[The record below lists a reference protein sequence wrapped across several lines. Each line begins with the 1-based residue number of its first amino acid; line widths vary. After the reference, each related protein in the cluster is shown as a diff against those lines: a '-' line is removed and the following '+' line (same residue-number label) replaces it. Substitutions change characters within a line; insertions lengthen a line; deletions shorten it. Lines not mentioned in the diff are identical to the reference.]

1 MNERNFQKSY
11 APYFPLR
18 GIVIFP
24 HMVVPLIVG
33 RPKSINAIEEA
44 LSTDKLIVV
53 STQKNGLIEEP
64 EPKDVYD
71 VGVGCEII
79 QVLRLPDGT
88 YRIIVEGI
96 ERVKIKQFDLSPTIW
111 HAHVEPLKSVYEPST
126 ETEALMRL
134 VSDKFA
140 LYSELN
146 KKVPQD
152 AILSLTN
159 IDSPDRLIMVVI
171 SNLFVSVEEKQKILE
186 TTDVKEQLKYLHEI
200 LERENTIL
208 EISRKID
215 EEVRNRIEKSQ
226 KEYFL
231 REKLKE
237 IERELGE
244 EGEGAGTISEIK
256 NKMKGRKLP
265 KYVIDKINEE
275 LEKLKKIPPM
285 SPESG
290 VIQNYIDWLLALP
303 WDKSTV
309 DTIDV
314 KKAQEILDKN
324 HYDLKDVKE
333 RILEL
338 IAVKKLKSDVKGPI
352 LCFVGPPGVGKTS
365 LGKSIAEALGR
376 KFVRVSLGGI
386 RDEAEIRG
394 HRRTYVG
401 ALPGRIIQGIKQAGV
416 KNPVF
421 LLDEIDKVGA
431 DFRGDP
437 TAALLEALDPEQ
449 NNAFSDHYIELPFDL
464 SEVLFITTA
473 NVVDT
478 IPPALLDRMEVL
490 TLPGYIDE
498 EKLQIA
504 KKFIIPKQ
512 LVAHGLE
519 SQDLVISDKAI
530 LKIINEYT
538 REAGLR
544 NLERS
549 ITKIIRKVAKEKAE
563 RGKIRRRITEE
574 NLRKYLGKP
583 EFERESQEKKSL
595 VGVACGMV
603 VTLAGGDIV
612 YIEATKMP
620 GKGSLILTGQLGE
633 VMKESAQA
641 ALSYIR
647 ANAEKLGVQP
657 DFYDKYDI
665 HIHVPEGAVPKEGPS
680 AGITMFVALVSVLKG
695 VPVNKDVAM
704 TGEITLRGRVLPV
717 GGIKEKV
724 LGAYRA
730 NIRTIILPKAN
741 EIDIE
746 DIPEGVRNNIRF
758 YFIENVE
765 EALNIALENEHRES
779 T

>member
-1 MNERNFQKSY
+1 MENKIWEKTY

-24 HMVVPLIVG
+24 GMVVPLIVG

-44 LSTDKLIVV
+44 LSTDKLVV
-53 STQKNGLIEEP
+53 LSAQKNGLVEEP
-64 EPKDVYD
+64 EPKDVFD
-71 VGVGCEII
+71 VGAGCEIL
-79 QVLRLPDGT
+79 QVLKLPDGT
-88 YRIIVEGI
+88 YRIIVEGKVT
-96 ERVKIKQFDLSPTIW
+96 VKINQFDVSPNIW
-111 HAHVEPLKSVYEPST
+111 HVHISPYEAVYTPST
-126 ETEALMRL
+126 ESEALMRL

-159 IDSPDRLIMVVI
+159 VESPDRLIMIVA
-171 SNLFVSVEEKQKILE
+171 SNLFIPIEEKQKLLE
-186 TTDVKEQLKYLHEI
+186 IRDVTEQLRYLHEI
-200 LERENTIL
+200 LERENMVL
-208 EISRKID
+208 EVSRKID
-215 EEVRNRIEKSQ
+215 EEVRSKIEKSQ

-231 REKLKE
+231 REKLQE

-244 EGEGAGTISEIK
+244 EGEGTGTITEIK

-265 KYVIDKINEE
+265 QYVVAKINEE
-275 LEKLKKIPPM
+275 TEKLSKIPPM

-303 WDKSTV
+303 WDKETK
-309 DTIDV
+309 DTLDV
-314 KKAQEILDKN
+314 KKAQKILDKN
-324 HYDLKDVKE
+324 HYDLKEVKD
-333 RILEL
+333 RVIEL

-352 LCFVGPPGVGKTS
+352 ICFVGPPGVGKTS

-376 KFVRVSLGGI
+376 KFVRMSLGGI

-416 KNPVF
+416 RNPVF
-421 LLDEIDKVGA
+421 LLDEIDKVGV

-449 NNAFSDHYIELPFDL
+449 NNSFSDNYIELPFDL
-464 SEVLFITTA
+464 SDVLFLTTA

-478 IPPALLDRMEVL
+478 IPPALFDRMEVL
-490 TLPGYIDE
+490 PLPGYIDE
-498 EKLQIA
+498 EKLHIA
-504 KKFIIPKQ
+504 KEFIIPKQ
-512 LVAHGLE
+512 MEAHGLQSE
-519 SQDLVISDKAI
+519 DLKISDEAI
-530 LKIINEYT
+530 LMIINEYT

-549 ITKIIRKVAKEKAE
+549 ITKIIRKVAREKAE
-563 RGKIRRRITEE
+563 KGSVRRRISKD
-574 NLRKYLGKP
+574 NLKKYLGKP
-583 EFERESQEKKSL
+583 EFERELQEHKSM
-595 VGVACGMV
+595 VGVVCGMV
-603 VTLAGGDIV
+603 VTQAGGDIV

-620 GKGSLILTGQLGE
+620 GKGNLILTGQLGD

-647 ANAEKLGVQP
+647 ANADRLGIQP
-657 DFYDKYDI
+657 DFYEKFDI

-695 VPVNKDVAM
+695 KPVRKDVSM

-730 NIRTIILPKAN
+730 NIKTIVLPKAN
-741 EIDIE
+741 EVDVE
-746 DIPEGVRNNIRF
+746 EIPEKVRKDIKIH
-758 YFIENVE
+758 FIENIE
-765 EALNIALENEHRES
+765 EALNIALEE
-779 T
+779 

>member
-1 MNERNFQKSY
+1 MENKIWEKTY

-24 HMVVPLIVG
+24 GMVVPLIVG

-44 LSTDKLIVV
+44 LSSDRLIVL
-53 STQKNGLIEEP
+53 SAQKNGLVEEP
-64 EPKDVYD
+64 EPKDVFD
-71 VGVGCEII
+71 VGAGCEIL
-79 QVLRLPDGT
+79 QVLKLPDGT
-88 YRIIVEGI
+88 YRIIVEGKVT
-96 ERVKIKQFDLSPTIW
+96 VKINQFDVSQSIW
-111 HAHVEPLKSVYEPST
+111 HVHVSPYETLYTPST
-126 ETEALMRL
+126 ESEALMRL

-159 IDSPDRLIMVVI
+159 IDSPDRLVMIVA
-171 SNLFVSVEEKQKILE
+171 SNLFIPIEEKQKLLE
-186 TTDVKEQLKYLHEI
+186 ISDVTEQLRYLHEI
-200 LERENTIL
+200 LERENMVL
-208 EISRKID
+208 EVSRKID
-215 EEVRNRIEKSQ
+215 EEVRSKIEKSQ

-231 REKLKE
+231 REKLQE
-237 IERELGE
+237 IEKELGE
-244 EGEGAGTISEIK
+244 EGEGTGTITGIK

-265 KYVIDKINEE
+265 QYVVAKINEE
-275 LEKLKKIPPM
+275 MEKLSKIPPM

-303 WDKSTV
+303 WDKETK
-309 DTIDV
+309 DTLDV
-314 KKAQEILDKN
+314 KKAQKILDKN
-324 HYDLKDVKE
+324 HYDLKEVKD
-333 RILEL
+333 RVIEL

-352 LCFVGPPGVGKTS
+352 ICFVGPPGVGKTS

-376 KFVRVSLGGI
+376 KFVRMSLGGI

-416 KNPVF
+416 RNPVF
-421 LLDEIDKVGA
+421 LLDEIDKVGV

-449 NNAFSDHYIELPFDL
+449 NNSFSDNYIELPFDL
-464 SEVLFITTA
+464 SDVLFLTTA

-478 IPPALLDRMEVL
+478 IPPALFDRMEVL
-490 TLPGYIDE
+490 PLPGYIDE
-498 EKLQIA
+498 EKLHIA
-504 KKFIIPKQ
+504 KEFIIPKQ
-512 LVAHGLE
+512 MEAHGLKPE
-519 SQDLVISDKAI
+519 DLSISDEAI
-530 LKIINEYT
+530 LMIINEYT

-549 ITKIIRKVAKEKAE
+549 ITKIIRKVAREKAE
-563 RGKIRRRITEE
+563 KGSVRRRISKD
-574 NLRKYLGKP
+574 NLKKYLGKP
-583 EFERESQEKKSL
+583 EFERELQEHKSMI
-595 VGVACGMV
+595 GVVCGMV
-603 VTLAGGDIV
+603 VTQAGGDIV

-620 GKGSLILTGQLGE
+620 GKGNLILTGQLGD

-647 ANAEKLGVQP
+647 ANADRLGIQP
-657 DFYDKYDI
+657 DFYEKFDI

-695 VPVNKDVAM
+695 KPARKDVAM

-730 NIRTIILPKAN
+730 NIKTIILPKAN
-741 EIDIE
+741 EMDVE
-746 DIPEGVRNNIRF
+746 EIPEKVRRDIKIH
-758 YFIENVE
+758 FIENIE
-765 EALNIALENEHRES
+765 EALSIALEE
-779 T
+779 

>member
-1 MNERNFQKSY
+1 MNNRRWEKTYS
-11 APYFPLR
+11 PYFPLR
-18 GIVIFP
+18 GIVMFP
-24 HMVVPLIVG
+24 GMVVPLIVG
-33 RPKSINAIEEA
+33 RPKSINAIEKA
-44 LSTDKLIVV
+44 LSEDKLIVV
-53 STQKNGLIEEP
+53 SSQKNGVIEDP
-64 EPKDVYD
+64 EPNDVYD

-79 QVLRLPDGT
+79 QVLKLPDGT

-96 ERVKIKQFDLSPTIW
+96 ERVKIQKFDLTPTIW
-111 HAHVEPLKSVYEPST
+111 HVNVTPLESFYEESS
-126 ETEALMRL
+126 ETIALMKL
-134 VSDKFA
+134 ISDKFA

-159 IDSPDRLIMVVI
+159 VDDPEKLITIVA

-186 TTDVKEQLKYLHEI
+186 TVNVKDQLSILLEI

-208 EISRKID
+208 EISREID
-215 EEVRNRIEKSQ
+215 EKVRNKIEKSQ

-231 REKLKE
+231 REKLRE
-237 IERELGE
+237 IEKELGE
-244 EGEGAGTISEIK
+244 EGEGASTIGEIK

-265 KYVIDKINEE
+265 KYVKDKIEEE

-303 WDKSTV
+303 WDRKSI

-314 KKAQEILDKN
+314 NIAQKILDKN

-338 IAVKKLKSDVKGPI
+338 IAVKKLKKDVKGPI
-352 LCFVGPPGVGKTS
+352 LCLVGPPGVGKTS

-421 LLDEIDKVGA
+421 LLDEIDKVGT

-449 NNAFSDHYIELPFDL
+449 NNAFSDNYIELPFDL

-478 IPPALLDRMEVL
+478 IPPALFDRMEVL
-490 TLPGYIDE
+490 KLPGYVDE

-504 KKFIIPKQ
+504 KRFIIPKQ
-512 LVAHGLE
+512 IETHGLVE
-519 SQDLVISDKAI
+519 GDVKISDKAI
-530 LKIINEYT
+530 LKIINDYT

-563 RGKIRRRITEE
+563 KGSVRVKITEN
-574 NLRKYLGKP
+574 NLIKYLGKS
-583 EFERESQEKKSL
+583 EFSRESQEQKNFI
-595 VGVACGMV
+595 GVACGMV
-603 VTLAGGDIV
+603 VTFAGGDIV

-620 GKGSLILTGQLGE
+620 GKGNLLLTGQLGD

-647 ANAEKLGVQP
+647 ANAQKFDIKP
-657 DFYDKYDI
+657 DFYDKFDI

-680 AGITMFVALVSVLKG
+680 AGITIFVALVSVLKEI
-695 VPVNKDVAM
+695 PIDIDVAM

-730 NIRTIILPKAN
+730 NKKTIILPKGN
-741 EIDIE
+741 EIDLD
-746 DIPEGVRNNIRF
+746 DIPENVKKKIKIHL
-758 YFIENVE
+758 IENVE
-765 EALNIALENEHRES
+765 EVLNIALRDEHRNHS
-779 T
+779 

>member
-1 MNERNFQKSY
+1 MENKIWEKTY

-24 HMVVPLIVG
+24 GMVVPLIVG

-44 LSTDKLIVV
+44 LSTDKLVV
-53 STQKNGLIEEP
+53 LSAQKNGLVEEP
-64 EPKDVYD
+64 EPKDVFD
-71 VGVGCEII
+71 VGAGCEIL
-79 QVLRLPDGT
+79 QVLKLPDGT
-88 YRIIVEGI
+88 YRIIVEGKAT
-96 ERVKIKQFDLSPTIW
+96 VKINQFDVSPNIW
-111 HAHVEPLKSVYEPST
+111 HVHISPYEAVYTPST
-126 ETEALMRL
+126 ESEALMRL

-159 IDSPDRLIMVVI
+159 VESPDRLIMIVA
-171 SNLFVSVEEKQKILE
+171 SNLFIPIEEKQKLLE
-186 TTDVKEQLKYLHEI
+186 IRDVTEQLRYLHEI
-200 LERENTIL
+200 LERENMVL
-208 EISRKID
+208 EVSRKID
-215 EEVRNRIEKSQ
+215 EEVRSKIEKSQ

-231 REKLKE
+231 REKLQE

-244 EGEGAGTISEIK
+244 EGEGTGTITEIK

-265 KYVIDKINEE
+265 QYVVAKINEE
-275 LEKLKKIPPM
+275 TEKLSKIPPM

-303 WDKSTV
+303 WDKETK
-309 DTIDV
+309 DTLDV
-314 KKAQEILDKN
+314 KKAQKILDKN
-324 HYDLKDVKE
+324 HYDLKEVKD
-333 RILEL
+333 RVIEL

-352 LCFVGPPGVGKTS
+352 ICFVGPPGVGKTS

-376 KFVRVSLGGI
+376 KFVRMSLGGI

-416 KNPVF
+416 RNPVF
-421 LLDEIDKVGA
+421 LLDEIDKVGV

-449 NNAFSDHYIELPFDL
+449 NNSFSDNYIELPFDL
-464 SEVLFITTA
+464 SDVLFLTTA

-478 IPPALLDRMEVL
+478 IPPALFDRMEVL
-490 TLPGYIDE
+490 PLPGYIDE
-498 EKLQIA
+498 EKLHIA
-504 KKFIIPKQ
+504 KEFIIPKQ
-512 LVAHGLE
+512 MEAHGLQPE
-519 SQDLVISDKAI
+519 DLKISDEAI
-530 LKIINEYT
+530 LMIINEYT

-549 ITKIIRKVAKEKAE
+549 ITKIIRKVAREKAE
-563 RGKIRRRITEE
+563 KGSVRRRISKD
-574 NLRKYLGKP
+574 NLKKYLGKP
-583 EFERESQEKKSL
+583 EFERELQEHKSM
-595 VGVACGMV
+595 VGVVCGMV
-603 VTLAGGDIV
+603 VTQAGGDIV

-620 GKGSLILTGQLGE
+620 GKGNLILTGQLGD

-647 ANAEKLGVQP
+647 ANADRLGIQP
-657 DFYDKYDI
+657 DFYEKFDI

-695 VPVNKDVAM
+695 KPVRKDVAM

-730 NIRTIILPKAN
+730 NIKTIVLPKAN
-741 EIDIE
+741 EVDVE
-746 DIPEGVRNNIRF
+746 EIPEKVRKDIKIH
-758 YFIENVE
+758 FIENIE
-765 EALNIALENEHRES
+765 EALNIALEE
-779 T
+779 

>member
-1 MNERNFQKSY
+1 MENKIWEKTY

-24 HMVVPLIVG
+24 GMVVPLIVG

-44 LSTDKLIVV
+44 LSSDRLIVL
-53 STQKNGLIEEP
+53 SAQKNGLVEEP
-64 EPKDVYD
+64 EPKDVFD
-71 VGVGCEII
+71 VGAGCEIL
-79 QVLRLPDGT
+79 QVLKLPDGT
-88 YRIIVEGI
+88 YRIIVEGKVT
-96 ERVKIKQFDLSPTIW
+96 VKINQFDVSQSIW
-111 HAHVEPLKSVYEPST
+111 HVHVSPYETLYTPST
-126 ETEALMRL
+126 ESEALMRL

-159 IDSPDRLIMVVI
+159 IDSPDRLVMIVA
-171 SNLFVSVEEKQKILE
+171 SNLFIPIEEKQKLLE
-186 TTDVKEQLKYLHEI
+186 ISDVTEQLRYLHEI
-200 LERENTIL
+200 LERENMVL
-208 EISRKID
+208 EVSRKID
-215 EEVRNRIEKSQ
+215 EEVRSKIEKSQ

-231 REKLKE
+231 REKLQE
-237 IERELGE
+237 IEKELGE
-244 EGEGAGTISEIK
+244 EGEGTGTITEIK

-265 KYVIDKINEE
+265 QYVVAKINEE
-275 LEKLKKIPPM
+275 MEKLSKIPPM

-303 WDKSTV
+303 WDKETK
-309 DTIDV
+309 DTLDV
-314 KKAQEILDKN
+314 KKAQKILDKN
-324 HYDLKDVKE
+324 HYDLKEVKD
-333 RILEL
+333 RVIEL

-352 LCFVGPPGVGKTS
+352 ICFVGPPGVGKTS

-376 KFVRVSLGGI
+376 KFVRMSLGGI

-416 KNPVF
+416 RNPVF
-421 LLDEIDKVGA
+421 LLDEIDKVGV

-449 NNAFSDHYIELPFDL
+449 NNSFSDNYIELPFDL
-464 SEVLFITTA
+464 SDVLFLTTA

-478 IPPALLDRMEVL
+478 IPPALFDRMEVL
-490 TLPGYIDE
+490 PLPGYIDE
-498 EKLQIA
+498 EKLHIA
-504 KKFIIPKQ
+504 KEFIIPKQ
-512 LVAHGLE
+512 MEAHGLKPE
-519 SQDLVISDKAI
+519 DLSISDEAI
-530 LKIINEYT
+530 LMIINEYT

-549 ITKIIRKVAKEKAE
+549 ITKIIRKVAREKAE
-563 RGKIRRRITEE
+563 KGSVRRRISKD
-574 NLRKYLGKP
+574 NLKKYLGKP
-583 EFERESQEKKSL
+583 EFERELQEHKSMI
-595 VGVACGMV
+595 GVVCGMV
-603 VTLAGGDIV
+603 VTQAGGDIV

-620 GKGSLILTGQLGE
+620 GKGNLILTGQLGD

-647 ANAEKLGVQP
+647 ANADRLGIQP
-657 DFYDKYDI
+657 DFYEKFDI

-695 VPVNKDVAM
+695 KPARKDVAM

-730 NIRTIILPKAN
+730 NIKTIILPKAN
-741 EIDIE
+741 EMDVE
-746 DIPEGVRNNIRF
+746 EIPEKVRRDIKIH
-758 YFIENVE
+758 FIENIE
-765 EALNIALENEHRES
+765 EALSIALEE
-779 T
+779 

>member
-1 MNERNFQKSY
+1 MNERKWQKNY

-18 GIVIFP
+18 GIVVFP
-24 HMVVPLIVG
+24 GMVVPLIVG

-44 LSTDKLIVV
+44 LSTDKLIIV

-96 ERVKIKQFDLSPTIW
+96 ERVKITQFDMSPTIW
-111 HAHVEPLKSVYEPST
+111 HAQVEPLETIYEPST
-126 ETEALMRL
+126 EIEALMRL

-152 AILSLTN
+152 AILNLTN
-159 IDSPDRLIMVVI
+159 VDSPERLIMVVV
-171 SNLFVSVEEKQKILE
+171 SNLFVPVEEKQKILE
-186 TTDVKEQLKYLHEI
+186 MTNVKDQLQYLHEI

-231 REKLKE
+231 REKLRE

-244 EGEGAGTISEIK
+244 EGEGAGAISEIK
-256 NKMKGRKLP
+256 NKLKGRKLP
-265 KYVIDKINEE
+265 KYVVDKINEE

-303 WDKSTV
+303 WDKATS

-352 LCFVGPPGVGKTS
+352 LCLVGPPGVGKTS

-490 TLPGYIDE
+490 PLPGYIDE

-512 LVAHGLE
+512 LASHGLE
-519 SQDLVISDKAI
+519 QDDLVISDKAI

-563 RGKIRRRITEE
+563 KGSIRRRITEE

-583 EFERESQEKKSL
+583 EFSRESQEKKSL

-612 YIEATKMP
+612 YIEATKMA
-620 GKGSLILTGQLGE
+620 GKGNLILTGQLGD

-647 ANAEKLGVQP
+647 ANAEKLGIQS

-741 EIDIE
+741 EIDVE
-746 DIPEGVRNNIRF
+746 EIPEKVRNNIKIHL
-758 YFIENVE
+758 IENVE
-765 EALNIALENEHRES
+765 EALSIALENEHREN

>member
-1 MNERNFQKSY
+1 MNERKWEKSY

-24 HMVVPLIVG
+24 GMVVPLIVG
-33 RPKSINAIEEA
+33 RPKSINGIEEA

-64 EPKDVYD
+64 EPKDVYN

-96 ERVKIKQFDLSPTIW
+96 ERVKITQFDISPTIW
-111 HAHVEPLKSVYEPST
+111 HVHVEPLESLYEPST

-152 AILSLTN
+152 AILNLTN
-159 IDSPDRLIMVVI
+159 IDSPERLIMLVV
-171 SNLFVSVEEKQKILE
+171 SNLSISVEVKQKLLE
-186 TTDVKEQLKYLHEI
+186 MTNVKEQLKYLHEI

-244 EGEGAGTISEIK
+244 EGEGAGVISEIK

-265 KYVIDKINEE
+265 KYVVEKINEE

-290 VIQNYIDWLLALP
+290 VIQNYIDWLLSLP
-303 WDKSTV
+303 WDKSTT
-309 DTIDV
+309 DTIDI

-324 HYDLKDVKE
+324 HYNLKDVKE

-401 ALPGRIIQGIKQAGV
+401 AMPGRIIQGIKQAGV

-490 TLPGYIDE
+490 ALPGYIDE
-498 EKLQIA
+498 EKLEIA

-512 LVAHGLE
+512 LEAHGLE
-519 SQDLVISDKAI
+519 KDDLIISDKAI
-530 LKIINEYT
+530 LKIINDYT

-563 RGKIRRRITEE
+563 KGKIRRRITEE

-583 EFERESQEKKSL
+583 EFSREAQEKKSL

-612 YIEATKMP
+612 YIEATKMA
-620 GKGSLILTGQLGE
+620 GKGNLILTGQLGE

-647 ANAEKLGVQP
+647 ANAERLGVQP

-741 EIDIE
+741 EIDVE
-746 DIPEGVRNNIRF
+746 DIPERVRNNIKF
-758 YFIENVE
+758 HFIENVE
-765 EALNIALENEHRES
+765 EALSIALENEHRES

>member
-1 MNERNFQKSY
+1 MNGKKWEKTY

-24 HMVVPLIVG
+24 GMVVPLVVG
-33 RPKSINAIEEA
+33 RPKSISAIEESLA
-44 LSTDKLIVV
+44 TDKLIVL
-53 STQKNGLIEEP
+53 STQKDGLIEEP
-64 EPKDVYD
+64 EPKDVFD
-71 VGVGCEII
+71 VGAGCEII

-96 ERVKIKQFDLSPTIW
+96 ERVKINQFDLSPNIW
-111 HAHVEPLKSVYEPST
+111 HVHVTPLTSVYVHTQEV
-126 ETEALMRL
+126 EALMRL

-159 IDSPDRLIMVVI
+159 VDTPDRLIMLVV
-171 SNLFVSVEEKQKILE
+171 SNLFVPVEEKQKILE
-186 TTDVKEQLKYLHEI
+186 MVNVKDQLSYLHQI
-200 LERENTIL
+200 LETENTIL

-215 EEVRNRIEKSQ
+215 EEVKGRIEKSQ

-244 EGEGAGTISEIK
+244 EGDGAGVISEIK
-256 NKMKGRKLP
+256 SKMKGRKLP
-265 KYVIDKINEE
+265 KYVMDKINEE
-275 LEKLKKIPPM
+275 IEKLKKTPPM

-303 WDKSTV
+303 WDKSTI
-309 DTIDV
+309 DTVDV
-314 KKAQEILDKN
+314 KKAEEILDKN

-352 LCFVGPPGVGKTS
+352 LCLVGPPGVGKTS

-376 KFVRVSLGGI
+376 KFTRVSLGGI

-401 ALPGRIIQGIKQAGV
+401 AMPGRIIQGIKQAGV

-421 LLDEIDKVGA
+421 LLDEIDKVGV

-449 NNAFSDHYIELPFDL
+449 NNSFSDHYIELPFDL
-464 SEVLFITTA
+464 SQVLFITTA
-473 NVVDT
+473 NVTDT
-478 IPPALLDRMEVL
+478 IPPALFDRMEVL

-498 EKLQIA
+498 EKCEIA
-504 KKFIIPKQ
+504 RRFIIPREME
-512 LVAHGLE
+512 AHGLKE
-519 SQDLVISDKAI
+519 GDLVIPKKII

-563 RGKIRRRITEE
+563 KGSVRKRITEDH
-574 NLRKYLGKP
+574 LRKYLGKP
-583 EFERESQEKKSL
+583 EFAREFQEKKSL

-612 YIEATKMP
+612 YIEATKMA
-620 GKGSLILTGQLGE
+620 GKGSLILTGQLGD

-647 ANAEKLGVQP
+647 TNAERLGIQH
-657 DFYDKYDI
+657 DFYEKYDI

-695 VPVNKDVAM
+695 IPVSKDVAM
-704 TGEITLRGRVLPV
+704 TGEITLRGRVLPI
-717 GGIKEKV
+717 GGVKEKV

-741 EIDIE
+741 EVDIDE
-746 DIPEGVRNNIRF
+746 IPERVRKNIKIHL
-758 YFIENVE
+758 IENVE
-765 EALNIALENEHRES
+765 EALSIALENGDRQG

>member
-1 MNERNFQKSY
+1 MNERNWKKNY

-24 HMVVPLIVG
+24 GMVVPLIVG

-44 LSTDKLIVV
+44 LATDKLIVV

-96 ERVKIKQFDLSPTIW
+96 ERVKITQFDLSPTVW
-111 HAHVEPLKSVYEPST
+111 HVYVEPLKGTFESST

-159 IDSPDRLIMVVI
+159 VDSPDRLIMVVV
-171 SNLFVSVEEKQKILE
+171 SNLFIPVEEKQKILE
-186 TTDVKEQLKYLHEI
+186 MTDVKEQLNYLHEV

-265 KYVIDKINEE
+265 KYVVDKINEE

-303 WDKSTV
+303 WDKATT
-309 DTIDV
+309 DTIDI

-490 TLPGYIDE
+490 ALPGYIDE

-512 LVAHGLE
+512 LEAHGLE
-519 SQDLVISDKAI
+519 PQDLVISEKAI

-544 NLERS
+544 NLERT

-563 RGKIRRRITEE
+563 KGKIRRRITEE

-583 EFERESQEKKSL
+583 EFSRELQEKKSL

-612 YIEATKMP
+612 YIEATKMS
-620 GKGSLILTGQLGE
+620 GKGNLILTGQLGD

-647 ANAEKLGVQP
+647 ANAEKLGIQP

-741 EIDIE
+741 EIDVE
-746 DIPEGVRNNIRF
+746 DIPEKVRSNIKF
-758 YFIENVE
+758 YFIDNVE
-765 EALNIALENEHRES
+765 EALNIALENEYRED

>member
-1 MNERNFQKSY
+1 
-11 APYFPLR
+11 
-18 GIVIFP
+18 
-24 HMVVPLIVG
+24 
-33 RPKSINAIEEA
+33 
-44 LSTDKLIVV
+44 
-53 STQKNGLIEEP
+53 
-64 EPKDVYD
+64 
-71 VGVGCEII
+71 
-79 QVLRLPDGT
+79 
-88 YRIIVEGI
+88 
-96 ERVKIKQFDLSPTIW
+96 
-111 HAHVEPLKSVYEPST
+111 
-126 ETEALMRL
+126 
-134 VSDKFA
+134 
-140 LYSELN
+140 
-146 KKVPQD
+146 
-152 AILSLTN
+152 
-159 IDSPDRLIMVVI
+159 
-171 SNLFVSVEEKQKILE
+171 
-186 TTDVKEQLKYLHEI
+186 
-200 LERENTIL
+200 
-208 EISRKID
+208 
-215 EEVRNRIEKSQ
+215 
-226 KEYFL
+226 
-231 REKLKE
+231 
-237 IERELGE
+237 
-244 EGEGAGTISEIK
+244 
-256 NKMKGRKLP
+256 
-265 KYVIDKINEE
+265 
-275 LEKLKKIPPM
+275 
-285 SPESG
+285 
-290 VIQNYIDWLLALP
+290 LP
-303 WDKSTV
+303 WDKSTT
-309 DTIDV
+309 DTIDI

-401 ALPGRIIQGIKQAGV
+401 AMPGRIIQGIKQAGV

-490 TLPGYIDE
+490 ALPGYIDE
-498 EKLQIA
+498 EKLEIA

-512 LVAHGLE
+512 LEAHGLE
-519 SQDLVISDKAI
+519 KDDLIISDKAI
-530 LKIINEYT
+530 LKIINDYT

-563 RGKIRRRITEE
+563 KGKIRRRITEE

-583 EFERESQEKKSL
+583 EFSREAQEKKSL

-612 YIEATKMP
+612 YIEATKMA
-620 GKGSLILTGQLGE
+620 GKGNLILTGQLGE

-647 ANAEKLGVQP
+647 ANAERLGVQP

-741 EIDIE
+741 EIDVE
-746 DIPEGVRNNIRF
+746 DIPERVRNNIKF
-758 YFIENVE
+758 HFIENVE
-765 EALNIALENEHRES
+765 EALSIALENEHRES

>member
-1 MNERNFQKSY
+1 MNNRRWEKTYS
-11 APYFPLR
+11 PYFPLR
-18 GIVIFP
+18 GIVMFP
-24 HMVVPLIVG
+24 GMVVPLIVG
-33 RPKSINAIEEA
+33 RPKSINAIEKA
-44 LSTDKLIVV
+44 LSEDKLIVV
-53 STQKNGLIEEP
+53 SSQKNGVIEDP
-64 EPKDVYD
+64 EPNDVYD

-79 QVLRLPDGT
+79 QVLKLPDGT

-96 ERVKIKQFDLSPTIW
+96 ERVKIEKFDLTPTIW
-111 HAHVEPLKSVYEPST
+111 HVNVTPLESFYEESS
-126 ETEALMRL
+126 ETIALMKL
-134 VSDKFA
+134 ISDKFA

-159 IDSPDRLIMVVI
+159 VDDPEKLITIVA

-186 TTDVKEQLKYLHEI
+186 TVNVKDQLSILLEI

-208 EISRKID
+208 EISREID
-215 EEVRNRIEKSQ
+215 EKVRNKIEKSQ

-231 REKLKE
+231 REKLRE
-237 IERELGE
+237 IEKELGE
-244 EGEGAGTISEIK
+244 EGEGASTIGEIK

-265 KYVIDKINEE
+265 KYVKDKIEEE

-303 WDKSTV
+303 WDRKSI

-314 KKAQEILDKN
+314 NIAQKILDKN

-338 IAVKKLKSDVKGPI
+338 IAVKKLKKDVKGPI
-352 LCFVGPPGVGKTS
+352 LCLVGPPGVGKTS

-421 LLDEIDKVGA
+421 LLDEIDKVGT

-449 NNAFSDHYIELPFDL
+449 NNAFSDNYIELPFDL

-478 IPPALLDRMEVL
+478 IPPALFDRMEVL
-490 TLPGYIDE
+490 KLPGYVDE

-504 KKFIIPKQ
+504 KRFIIPKQ
-512 LVAHGLE
+512 IETHGLVE
-519 SQDLVISDKAI
+519 GDVKISDKAI
-530 LKIINEYT
+530 LKIINDYT

-563 RGKIRRRITEE
+563 KGSVRVKITEN
-574 NLRKYLGKP
+574 NLIKYLGKS
-583 EFERESQEKKSL
+583 EFSRESQEQKNFI
-595 VGVACGMV
+595 GVACGMV
-603 VTLAGGDIV
+603 VTFAGGDIV

-620 GKGSLILTGQLGE
+620 GKGNLLLTGQLGD

-647 ANAEKLGVQP
+647 ANAQKFDIKP
-657 DFYDKYDI
+657 DFYDKFDI

-680 AGITMFVALVSVLKG
+680 AGITIFVALVSVLKEI
-695 VPVNKDVAM
+695 PIDIDVAM

-730 NIRTIILPKAN
+730 NKKTIILPKGN
-741 EIDIE
+741 EIDLD
-746 DIPEGVRNNIRF
+746 DIPENVKKKIKIHL
-758 YFIENVE
+758 IENVE
-765 EALNIALENEHRES
+765 EVLNIALRDEHRNHS
-779 T
+779 

>member
-1 MNERNFQKSY
+1 MNERKWEKNY

-24 HMVVPLIVG
+24 GMVVPLIVG

-64 EPKDVYD
+64 EPKDVYN

-96 ERVKIKQFDLSPTIW
+96 ERVKITQFDVSPTIW
-111 HAHVEPLKSVYEPST
+111 HVHVEPLESLYEPST

-152 AILSLTN
+152 AILNLTN
-159 IDSPDRLIMVVI
+159 IDSPERLIMLVV
-171 SNLFVSVEEKQKILE
+171 SNLFISVEEKQKLLE
-186 TTDVKEQLKYLHEI
+186 MTNVKEQLKYLHEI

-215 EEVRNRIEKSQ
+215 DEVRNRIEKSQ

-244 EGEGAGTISEIK
+244 EGEGAGVISEIK

-265 KYVIDKINEE
+265 KYVVEKINEE

-290 VIQNYIDWLLALP
+290 VIQNYIDWLLSLP
-303 WDKSTV
+303 WDKSTT
-309 DTIDV
+309 DTIDI

-401 ALPGRIIQGIKQAGV
+401 AMPGRIIQGIKQAGV

-490 TLPGYIDE
+490 ALPGYIDE
-498 EKLQIA
+498 EKLEIA

-512 LVAHGLE
+512 LEAHGLE
-519 SQDLVISDKAI
+519 KDDLIISDKAI
-530 LKIINEYT
+530 LKIINDYT

-563 RGKIRRRITEE
+563 KGKIRRRITEE

-583 EFERESQEKKSL
+583 EFSREAQEKKSL

-612 YIEATKMP
+612 YIEATKMA
-620 GKGSLILTGQLGE
+620 GKGNLILTGQLGE

-647 ANAEKLGVQP
+647 ANAERLGVQP

-741 EIDIE
+741 EIDVE
-746 DIPEGVRNNIRF
+746 DIPERVRNNIKF
-758 YFIENVE
+758 HFIENVE
-765 EALNIALENEHRES
+765 EALSIALENEHRES

>member
-1 MNERNFQKSY
+1 MENKIWEKTY

-24 HMVVPLIVG
+24 GMVVPLIVG

-44 LSTDKLIVV
+44 LSTDKLVV
-53 STQKNGLIEEP
+53 LSAQKNGLVEEP
-64 EPKDVYD
+64 EPKDVFD
-71 VGVGCEII
+71 VGAGCEIL
-79 QVLRLPDGT
+79 QVLKLPDGT
-88 YRIIVEGI
+88 YRIIVEGKVT
-96 ERVKIKQFDLSPTIW
+96 VKINQFDVSPNIW
-111 HAHVEPLKSVYEPST
+111 HVHISPYEAVYTPST
-126 ETEALMRL
+126 ESEALMRL

-159 IDSPDRLIMVVI
+159 VESPDRLIMIVA
-171 SNLFVSVEEKQKILE
+171 SNLFIPIEEKQKLLE
-186 TTDVKEQLKYLHEI
+186 IRDVTEQLRYLHEI
-200 LERENTIL
+200 LERENMVL
-208 EISRKID
+208 EVSRKID
-215 EEVRNRIEKSQ
+215 EEVRSKIEKSQ

-231 REKLKE
+231 REKLQE

-244 EGEGAGTISEIK
+244 EGEGTGTITEIK

-265 KYVIDKINEE
+265 QYVVAKINEE
-275 LEKLKKIPPM
+275 TEKLSKIPPM

-303 WDKSTV
+303 WDKETK
-309 DTIDV
+309 DTLDV
-314 KKAQEILDKN
+314 KKAQKILDKN
-324 HYDLKDVKE
+324 HYDLKEVKD
-333 RILEL
+333 RVIEL

-352 LCFVGPPGVGKTS
+352 ICFVGPPGVGKTS

-376 KFVRVSLGGI
+376 KFVRMSLGGI

-416 KNPVF
+416 RNPVF
-421 LLDEIDKVGA
+421 LLDEIDKVGV

-449 NNAFSDHYIELPFDL
+449 NNSFSDNYIELPFDL
-464 SEVLFITTA
+464 SDVLFLTTA

-478 IPPALLDRMEVL
+478 IPPALFDRMEVL
-490 TLPGYIDE
+490 PLPGYIDE
-498 EKLQIA
+498 EKLHIA
-504 KKFIIPKQ
+504 KEFIIPKQ
-512 LVAHGLE
+512 MEAHGLQPE
-519 SQDLVISDKAI
+519 DLKISDEAI
-530 LKIINEYT
+530 LMIINEYT

-549 ITKIIRKVAKEKAE
+549 ITKIIRKVAREKAE
-563 RGKIRRRITEE
+563 KGSVRRRISKD
-574 NLRKYLGKP
+574 NLKKYLGKP
-583 EFERESQEKKSL
+583 EFERELQEHKSM
-595 VGVACGMV
+595 VGVVCGMV
-603 VTLAGGDIV
+603 VTQAGGDIV

-620 GKGSLILTGQLGE
+620 GKGNLILTGQLGD

-647 ANAEKLGVQP
+647 ANADRLGIQP
-657 DFYDKYDI
+657 DFYEKFDI

-695 VPVNKDVAM
+695 KPVRKDVAM

-730 NIRTIILPKAN
+730 NIKTIVLPKAN
-741 EIDIE
+741 EVDVE
-746 DIPEGVRNNIRF
+746 EIPEKVRKDIKIH
-758 YFIENVE
+758 FIENIE
-765 EALNIALENEHRES
+765 EALNIALEE
-779 T
+779 

>member
-1 MNERNFQKSY
+1 MNNKRWEKAYS
-11 APYFPLR
+11 PYFPLR
-18 GIVIFP
+18 GIVMFP
-24 HMVVPLIVG
+24 GMVVPLVVG
-33 RPKSINAIEEA
+33 RAKSINAIEKA
-44 LSTDKLIVV
+44 LSEDKLIVV
-53 STQKNGLIEEP
+53 SSQKNGLIEDP
-64 EPKDVYD
+64 ETEDVYD

-79 QVLRLPDGT
+79 QVLKLPDGT

-96 ERVKIKQFDLSPTIW
+96 ERVKIQKFDLAPTIW
-111 HAHVEPLKSVYEPST
+111 HVSVTPLETLYEESS
-126 ETEALMRL
+126 ETIALMKL

-140 LYSELN
+140 FYSELN

-159 IDSPDRLIMVVI
+159 VDDPERLITVVI

-186 TTDVKEQLKYLHEI
+186 TMGVKDQLNMLLEI

-208 EISRKID
+208 EISREID
-215 EEVRNRIEKSQ
+215 EKVRNKIEKSQ

-231 REKLKE
+231 REKLRE
-237 IERELGE
+237 IEKELGE
-244 EGEGAGTISEIK
+244 EGEGVGTIGEVK
-256 NKMKGRKLP
+256 RKMKGRKHH
-265 KYVIDKINEE
+265 KYVKEKIEEE

-290 VIQNYIDWLLALP
+290 VILNYIDWLLALP
-303 WDKSTV
+303 WDRKTI

-314 KKAQEILDKN
+314 NVAQMILDKN

-338 IAVKKLKSDVKGPI
+338 IAVKKLKKDVKGPI
-352 LCFVGPPGVGKTS
+352 LCLVGPPGVGKTS
-365 LGKSIAEALGR
+365 LGRSIAEALGR

-421 LLDEIDKVGA
+421 LLDEIDKVGT

-449 NNAFSDHYIELPFDL
+449 NNSFSDNYIELPFDL

-478 IPPALLDRMEVL
+478 IPPALFDRMEVL
-490 TLPGYIDE
+490 KLPGYVDE

-504 KKFIIPKQ
+504 KRFIIPKQ
-512 LVAHGLE
+512 VDVHGLVK
-519 SQDLVISDKAI
+519 SDVIISDNAI
-530 LKIINEYT
+530 LKIINDYT

-563 RGKIRRRITEE
+563 KGSVRVKITEN
-574 NLRKYLGKP
+574 NLIKYLGKS
-583 EFERESQEKKSL
+583 EFSRESQEKRNFT
-595 VGVACGMV
+595 GVACGMV
-603 VTLAGGDIV
+603 VTFAGGDIV

-620 GKGSLILTGQLGE
+620 GKGSLLLTGQLGD

-647 ANAEKLGVQP
+647 ANTQKLDIKP
-657 DFYDKYDI
+657 DFYDKFDI

-680 AGITMFVALVSVLKG
+680 AGITIFVALVSVLKEI
-695 VPVNKDVAM
+695 PIDIDVAM

-730 NIRTIILPKAN
+730 NKKTVILPKGN
-741 EIDIE
+741 EIDLD
-746 DIPEGVRNNIRF
+746 DIPENVKKKVKIHL
-758 YFIENVE
+758 IENVE
-765 EALNIALENEHRES
+765 EALNIALRDENRNHS
-779 T
+779 

>member
-1 MNERNFQKSY
+1 MENKIWEKTY

-24 HMVVPLIVG
+24 GMVVPLIVG

-44 LSTDKLIVV
+44 LSTDKLVV
-53 STQKNGLIEEP
+53 LSAQKNGLVEEP
-64 EPKDVYD
+64 EPKDVFD
-71 VGVGCEII
+71 VGAGCEIL
-79 QVLRLPDGT
+79 QVLKLPDGT
-88 YRIIVEGI
+88 YRIIVEGKVT
-96 ERVKIKQFDLSPTIW
+96 VKINQFDVSPNIW
-111 HAHVEPLKSVYEPST
+111 HVHISPYEAVYTPST
-126 ETEALMRL
+126 ESEALMRL

-159 IDSPDRLIMVVI
+159 VESPDRLIMIVA
-171 SNLFVSVEEKQKILE
+171 SNLFIPIEEKQKLLE
-186 TTDVKEQLKYLHEI
+186 IRDVTEQLRYLHEI
-200 LERENTIL
+200 LERENMVL
-208 EISRKID
+208 EVSRKID
-215 EEVRNRIEKSQ
+215 EEVRSKIEKSQ

-231 REKLKE
+231 REKLQE

-244 EGEGAGTISEIK
+244 EGEGTGTITEIK

-265 KYVIDKINEE
+265 QYVVVKINEE
-275 LEKLKKIPPM
+275 TEKLSKIPPM

-303 WDKSTV
+303 WDKETK
-309 DTIDV
+309 DTLDV
-314 KKAQEILDKN
+314 KKAQKILDKN
-324 HYDLKDVKE
+324 HYDLKEVKD
-333 RILEL
+333 RVIEL

-352 LCFVGPPGVGKTS
+352 ICFVGPPGVGKTS

-376 KFVRVSLGGI
+376 KFVRMSLGGI

-416 KNPVF
+416 RNPVF
-421 LLDEIDKVGA
+421 LLDEIDKVGV

-449 NNAFSDHYIELPFDL
+449 NNSFSDNYIELPFDL
-464 SEVLFITTA
+464 SDVLFLTTA

-478 IPPALLDRMEVL
+478 IPPALFDRMEVL
-490 TLPGYIDE
+490 PLPGYIDE
-498 EKLQIA
+498 EKLHIA
-504 KKFIIPKQ
+504 KEFIIPKQ
-512 LVAHGLE
+512 MEAHGLQPE
-519 SQDLVISDKAI
+519 DLKISDEAI
-530 LKIINEYT
+530 LMIINEYT

-549 ITKIIRKVAKEKAE
+549 ITKIIRKVAREKAE
-563 RGKIRRRITEE
+563 KGSVRRRISKD
-574 NLRKYLGKP
+574 NLKKYLGKP
-583 EFERESQEKKSL
+583 EFERELQEHKSM
-595 VGVACGMV
+595 VGVVCGMV
-603 VTLAGGDIV
+603 VTQAGGDIV

-620 GKGSLILTGQLGE
+620 GKGNLILTGQLGD

-647 ANAEKLGVQP
+647 ANADRLGIQP
-657 DFYDKYDI
+657 DFYEKFDI

-695 VPVNKDVAM
+695 KPVRKDVAM

-730 NIRTIILPKAN
+730 NIKTIVLPKAN
-741 EIDIE
+741 EVDVE
-746 DIPEGVRNNIRF
+746 EIPEKVRKDIKIH
-758 YFIENVE
+758 FIENIE
-765 EALNIALENEHRES
+765 EALNIALEE
-779 T
+779 

>member
-1 MNERNFQKSY
+1 MENKIWEKTY

-24 HMVVPLIVG
+24 GMVVPLIVG

-44 LSTDKLIVV
+44 LSTDKLVV
-53 STQKNGLIEEP
+53 LSAQKNGLVEEP
-64 EPKDVYD
+64 EPKDVFD
-71 VGVGCEII
+71 VGAGCEIL
-79 QVLRLPDGT
+79 QVLKLPDGT
-88 YRIIVEGI
+88 YRIIVEGKVT
-96 ERVKIKQFDLSPTIW
+96 VKINQFDVSSNIW
-111 HAHVEPLKSVYEPST
+111 HVHISPYEAVYTPST
-126 ETEALMRL
+126 ESEALMRL

-159 IDSPDRLIMVVI
+159 VESPDRLIMIVA
-171 SNLFVSVEEKQKILE
+171 SNLFIPIEEKQKLLE
-186 TTDVKEQLKYLHEI
+186 IRDVTEQLRYLHEI
-200 LERENTIL
+200 LERENMVL
-208 EISRKID
+208 EVSRKID
-215 EEVRNRIEKSQ
+215 EEVRSKIEKSQ

-231 REKLKE
+231 REKLQE

-244 EGEGAGTISEIK
+244 EGEGTGTITEIK

-265 KYVIDKINEE
+265 QYVVAKINEE
-275 LEKLKKIPPM
+275 TEKLSKIPPM

-303 WDKSTV
+303 WDKETK
-309 DTIDV
+309 DTLDV
-314 KKAQEILDKN
+314 KKAQKILDKN
-324 HYDLKDVKE
+324 HYDLKEVKD
-333 RILEL
+333 RVIEL

-352 LCFVGPPGVGKTS
+352 ICFVGPPGVGKTS

-376 KFVRVSLGGI
+376 KFVRMSLGGI

-416 KNPVF
+416 RNPVF
-421 LLDEIDKVGA
+421 LLDEIDKVGV

-449 NNAFSDHYIELPFDL
+449 NNSFSDNYIELPFDL
-464 SEVLFITTA
+464 SDVLFLTTA

-478 IPPALLDRMEVL
+478 IPPALFDRMEVL
-490 TLPGYIDE
+490 PLPGYIDE
-498 EKLQIA
+498 EKLHIA
-504 KKFIIPKQ
+504 KEFIIPKQ
-512 LVAHGLE
+512 MEAHGLQPE
-519 SQDLVISDKAI
+519 DLKISDEAI
-530 LKIINEYT
+530 LMIINEYT

-549 ITKIIRKVAKEKAE
+549 ITKIIRKVAREKAE
-563 RGKIRRRITEE
+563 KGSVRRRISKD
-574 NLRKYLGKP
+574 NLKKYLGKP
-583 EFERESQEKKSL
+583 EFERELQEHKSM
-595 VGVACGMV
+595 VGVVCGMV
-603 VTLAGGDIV
+603 VTQAGGDIV

-620 GKGSLILTGQLGE
+620 GKGNLILTGQLGD

-647 ANAEKLGVQP
+647 ANADRLGIQP
-657 DFYDKYDI
+657 DFYEKFDI

-695 VPVNKDVAM
+695 QPVRKDVAM

-730 NIRTIILPKAN
+730 NIKTIVLPKAN
-741 EIDIE
+741 EVDVE
-746 DIPEGVRNNIRF
+746 EIPEKVRKDIKIH
-758 YFIENVE
+758 FIENIE
-765 EALNIALENEHRES
+765 EALNIALEE
-779 T
+779 

>member
-1 MNERNFQKSY
+1 MDNRRWEKTYS
-11 APYFPLR
+11 PYFPLR
-18 GIVIFP
+18 GIVMFP
-24 HMVVPLIVG
+24 GMVVPLVVG
-33 RPKSINAIEEA
+33 RPKSINAIEKA
-44 LSTDKLIVV
+44 LTNDKLIVV
-53 STQKNGLIEEP
+53 SSQKNGLIEDP
-64 EPKDVYD
+64 EPNDVYD

-79 QVLRLPDGT
+79 QVLKLPDGT

-96 ERVKIKQFDLSPTIW
+96 ERVKIQKFDLTPTIW
-111 HAHVEPLKSVYEPST
+111 HVNVTPLESFYEESS
-126 ETEALMRL
+126 ETTALMKL
-134 VSDKFA
+134 ISDKFA

-159 IDSPDRLIMVVI
+159 VDDSEKLIMVVS

-186 TTDVKEQLKYLHEI
+186 TVNVKDQLSILLEI

-208 EISRKID
+208 EISREID
-215 EEVRNRIEKSQ
+215 EKVRNKIEKSQ

-231 REKLKE
+231 REKLRE
-237 IERELGE
+237 IENELGE
-244 EGEGAGTISEIK
+244 EGEGVSTIGEIK
-256 NKMKGRKLP
+256 SKMKGRKLP
-265 KYVIDKINEE
+265 KYVKEKIEEE
-275 LEKLKKIPPM
+275 LAKLKKIPPM

-290 VIQNYIDWLLALP
+290 VILNYIDWLLALP
-303 WDKSTV
+303 WDRKTI

-314 KKAQEILDKN
+314 NIAQKILDKN

-338 IAVKKLKSDVKGPI
+338 IAVKKLKKDVKGPI
-352 LCFVGPPGVGKTS
+352 LCLVGPPGVGKTS

-421 LLDEIDKVGA
+421 LLDEIDKVGT

-449 NNAFSDHYIELPFDL
+449 NNAFSDNYIELSFDL

-478 IPPALLDRMEVL
+478 IPPALFDRMEVL
-490 TLPGYIDE
+490 KLPGYVDE

-504 KKFIIPKQ
+504 KRFIIPKQ
-512 LVAHGLE
+512 IEAHGLVK
-519 SQDLVISDKAI
+519 SDVIISDNAI
-530 LKIINEYT
+530 LKIINDYT

-563 RGKIRRRITEE
+563 KGSVRVKITEN
-574 NLRKYLGKP
+574 NLIKYLGKS
-583 EFERESQEKKSL
+583 EFSRESQEQKNFI
-595 VGVACGMV
+595 GVACGMV
-603 VTLAGGDIV
+603 VTFAGGDIV

-620 GKGSLILTGQLGE
+620 GKGSLLLTGQLGD

-647 ANAEKLGVQP
+647 ANTQKFDIKP
-657 DFYDKYDI
+657 DFYDKFDI

-680 AGITMFVALVSVLKG
+680 AGITIFVALVSVLKEI
-695 VPVNKDVAM
+695 PIDIDVAM

-730 NIRTIILPKAN
+730 NKKTVILPKGN
-741 EIDIE
+741 EIDLD
-746 DIPEGVRNNIRF
+746 DIPENVKKKIKIHL
-758 YFIENVE
+758 IENVE
-765 EALNIALENEHRES
+765 EALNIALRDEHRNYS
-779 T
+779 

>member
-1 MNERNFQKSY
+1 MNGRKWEKTY

-24 HMVVPLIVG
+24 GMVVPLIVG
-33 RPKSINAIEEA
+33 RPKSINAIEKA
-44 LSTDKLIVV
+44 LSEDKLIVV

-64 EPKDVYD
+64 EPKDVFD
-71 VGVGCEII
+71 VGIGCEII

-96 ERVKIKQFDLSPTIW
+96 ERLKITQFDVSPTIW
-111 HAHVEPLKSVYEPST
+111 NVHVEAMESINENDT
-126 ETEALMRL
+126 EIEALMRL
-134 VSDKFA
+134 VEDKFA

-152 AILSLTN
+152 AILNLTN
-159 IDSPDRLIMVVI
+159 IDSPERLIMLVM
-171 SNLFVSVEEKQKILE
+171 SNLFISVEEKQKVLE
-186 TTDVKEQLKYLHEI
+186 TVSVKEQLKLIHEI

-244 EGEGAGTISEIK
+244 EGEGVSTIAEIR

-265 KYVIDKINEE
+265 KYVVDKINEE
-275 LEKLKKIPPM
+275 FEKLKKIPPM

-303 WDKSTV
+303 WDKSTQ

-352 LCFVGPPGVGKTS
+352 LCLVGPPGVGKTS

-478 IPPALLDRMEVL
+478 IPPALFDRMEVL
-490 TLPGYIDE
+490 QLPGYIDE

-512 LVAHGLE
+512 MKAHGLE
-519 SQDLVISDKAI
+519 EGDLVISDKAI

-563 RGKIRRRITEE
+563 KGSVKRRITEE
-574 NLRKYLGKP
+574 NLKKYLGKP
-583 EFERESQEKKSL
+583 EFSRESQEKKSL
-595 VGVACGMV
+595 IGVATGMV

-612 YIEATKMP
+612 YIEATKML
-620 GKGSLILTGQLGE
+620 GKGNLILTGQLGD

-647 ANAEKLGVQP
+647 ANAERLGIQP

-704 TGEITLRGRVLPV
+704 TGEITLRGRVLPI
-717 GGIKEKV
+717 GGVKEKV

-730 NIRTIILPKAN
+730 NIRNVILPKAN
-741 EIDIE
+741 EIDLE
-746 DIPEGVRNNIRF
+746 EIPENVKNKIKIHL
-758 YFIENVE
+758 IENVE
-765 EALNIALENEHRES
+765 EALNIALENENRDN